1 MNMKPTRKN
10 EAKSLF
16 SAFSEAISH
25 DEELANEILINNG
38 SDPEQIERNGQELY
52 QKYVLRKRLAH
63 NSIQKTSLLQSL
75 SEKVTNYLQEQ
86 SVTISSTFLPGQV
99 GSQQQVFTMLCNKF
113 KEISPEDLK
122 SIMQDEAVLKEL
134 KKIQQP
140 ES

>member
-1 MNMKPTRKN
+1 M
-10 EAKSLF
+10 
-16 SAFSEAISH
+16 
-25 DEELANEILINNG
+25 ANEILINNG